1 MEATTAPCPNKA
13 TDDTE
18 INTKCA
24 QSQKKGRKTGESI
37 SGVEERTSKGFVKTK
52 QSRSVAQE

>member
-13 TDDTE
+13 TDERE

-24 QSQKKGRKTGESI
+24 QSPRKRRITGESI
-37 SGVEERTSKGFVKTK
+37 SGAEERTGKGFVKTK
-52 QSRSVAQE
+52 QSRPVAQE